1 MIAASL
7 AGWTAPAA
15 AGLPPLPPPPITLPS
30 LTIPTVTVP
39 PVTTPSVTTPSVPQP
54 RQAPPAPTV
63 PGVTLPSVHPPPG
76 VGGGGSS
83 VSGAGSGASS
93 SAGSRGGSAQSS
105 GGAVQSPQLAGVS
118 STRMYR
124 LRLARDWI
132 STSGPKRQR
141 RTRLVFVLRKPT
153 LVEFVVVQVA
163 PNCRR
168 IGRFR
173 VRGQRG
179 VNRVDLRGRIG
190 RHSLASGTYR
200 IVARTLPGGQ
210 TISDTRLVVVQRAS
224 REQIR
229 KARSADSCPRGA
241 ESGSGSSSGP
251 VDPGVGGRS
260 GAAESDK
267 AAQPARPRGVLGA
280 KFAKRAISAA
290 NGVPL
295 WLFLLFTLAIVLL
308 SAGAFLPKAAPAGLA
323 ASLVFGMTGALV
335 LFLVTIAYARL

>member
-1 MIAASL
+1 
-7 AGWTAPAA
+7 
-15 AGLPPLPPPPITLPS
+15 
-30 LTIPTVTVP
+30 VTVP

-54 RQAPPAPTV
+54 PQAPPTPTL
-63 PGVTLPSVHPPPG
+63 PGVTLPSGHPPVPQ

-83 VSGAGSGASS
+83 SGGGGSGAPS
-93 SAGSRGGSAQSS
+93 SAGAGGAGAGAQSS
-105 GGAVQSPQLAGVS
+105 GGAVRGGAQQAGAS
-118 STRMYR
+118 STRVYR

-210 TISDTRLVVVQRAS
+210 TISDTRLVVVLRAS

-241 ESGSGSSSGP
+241 VSGSGSSSGP
-251 VDPGVGGRS
+251 VDPAVGSRS

-267 AAQPARPRGVLGA
+267 AAQPARHRGVLGA
-280 KFAKRAISAA
+280 SFAKRAISAA

-335 LFLVTIAYARL
+335 LLLVTVAYALF

>member
-1 MIAASL
+1 MLAASL
-7 AGWTAPAA
+7 AGLTAPAA
-15 AGLPPLPPPPITLPS
+15 AGLAPLPPPPITLPS

-63 PGVTLPSVHPPPG
+63 PGVTVPSVHPPPG
-76 VGGGGSS
+76 VGGGGGG
-83 VSGAGSGASS
+83 SGAGSGASS
-93 SAGSRGGSAQSS
+93 SSGSPGGSAQSS
-105 GGAVQSPQLAGVS
+105 GGAVQSPRQAGAS
-118 STRMYR
+118 STRVYR

-153 LVEFVVVQVA
+153 LVEFVVVRVA

-173 VRGQRG
+173 VRGHRG
-179 VNRVDLRGRIG
+179 GNRVDLRGRIG

-224 REQIR
+224 REEIR

-241 ESGSGSSSGP
+241 VSGSGSSSGP

-260 GAAESDK
+260 GEAESDK

-280 KFAKRAISAA
+280 RFAKRAISAA

-323 ASLVFGMTGALV
+323 ASLAFGMTGAVV
-335 LFLVTIAYARL
+335 LLMVTIAYALF